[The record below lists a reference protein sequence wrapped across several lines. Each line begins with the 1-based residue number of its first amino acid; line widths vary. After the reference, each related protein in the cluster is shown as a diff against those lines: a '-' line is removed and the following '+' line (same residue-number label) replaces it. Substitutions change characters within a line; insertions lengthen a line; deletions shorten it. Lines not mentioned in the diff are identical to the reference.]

1 MLLLWSLF
9 NLFYYRVNRILFNFT
24 LSTFF
29 RDQIIEDG
37 ASVRAKFYIEIA
49 LVNDLYSS
57 MTVNVN
63 LDSDLTRYCG
73 SFSAR
78 ATVLDIII
86 IILLILSSMTYVGS
100 IIRTCKLGEVCI
112 VTAMCYVCYYH
123 AHD

>member
-1 MLLLWSLF
+1 MAIFIRSQLLHPLSLF

-29 RDQIIEDG
+29 RDQIIEDK

-49 LVNDLYSS
+49 LVNNLYSS

-63 LDSDLTRYCG
+63 LNSDLTRYCG

-86 IILLILSSMTYVGS
+86 MILLIFSSMTYVGS
-100 IIRTCKLGEVCI
+100 IIRTCKLGEVRI
-112 VTAMCYVCYYH
+112 YV
-123 AHD
+123 

>member
-1 MLLLWSLF
+1 MFIRSQLLHF
-9 NLFYYRVNRILFNFT
+9 LFYCRVNSMLFNFT

-29 RDQIIEDG
+29 RDQIIEDK

-57 MTVNVN
+57 MTVGVN

-73 SFSAR
+73 DFSAR

-86 IILLILSSMTYVGS
+86 IILLVFSSMTYVGS
-100 IIRTCKLGEVCI
+100 IIRTYRLGEVCMLN
-112 VTAMCYVCYYH
+112 AMCLVC
-123 AHD
+123 D